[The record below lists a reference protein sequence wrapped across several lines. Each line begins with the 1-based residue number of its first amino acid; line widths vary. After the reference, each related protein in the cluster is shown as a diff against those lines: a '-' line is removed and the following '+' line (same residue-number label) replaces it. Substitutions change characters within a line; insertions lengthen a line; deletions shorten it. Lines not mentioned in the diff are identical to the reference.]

1 MNELKIADIGA
12 DMRGKTVLITGTASG
27 MGRIAARRLAELGAR
42 LILVDFDVPNG
53 ENGRDEIVR
62 ETGNDAVEFIDCDVT
77 DFAQVRRMC
86 EHVISAY
93 DRIDVLINNAGI
105 TETVRRDSVNGYE
118 MTMAT
123 NFLGAFLICE
133 LLKDKLRASAP
144 ARIINICSDAHKM
157 VKELDFDDIDNRA
170 GWRGVNHN
178 KGFQAYARSKLSL
191 AAVSFRLAEELKGS
205 GVDVYTISPGYFI
218 RTNIHRHMRGIW
230 KLGVKLFWPF
240 LQSAD
245 RATRTYVYL
254 ASVPE
259 VAGDTGQ
266 YWEHMAH
273 KEPSPAS
280 LDRRVQERIWEYAAQ
295 ATGTAADAGAAAA

>member
-1 MNELKIADIGA
+1 MGEATIDEIGH

-53 ENGRDEIVR
+53 EDGRDEIIR
-62 ETGNDAVEFIDCDVT
+62 TTGNHAVEFIDCDVT
-77 DFAQVRRMC
+77 DFAQVSRMC
-86 EHVISAY
+86 QHVNAAY

-105 TETVRRDSVNGYE
+105 TESVRRESVNGFE

-123 NFLGAFLICE
+123 NFLGPFLICH
-133 LLKDKLRASAP
+133 LLQDKLKASAP
-144 ARIINICSDAHKM
+144 SRVINICSDAHKM
-157 VKELDFDDIDNRA
+157 VKTLDFDDIDNRQ

-191 AAVSFRLAEELKGS
+191 AAVSFRLAEELQGS
-205 GVDVYTISPGYFI
+205 GVDVYTVSPGYFI

-230 KLGVKLFWPF
+230 KLGVKLFWPL

-266 YWEHMAH
+266 YWEHMTH

-280 LDRRVQERIWEYAAQ
+280 RDRACQARIWDYARNA
-295 ATGTAADAGAAAA
+295 TAARPDAGVAAA